1 MKWWKE
7 KGYRS
12 LSSWEAK
19 ERETKNQIKTDSEEG
34 FGLTGKGNGD
44 GTKLTVVS
52 RSCERRYA
60 LKGAAMTTTISTGNL
75 TILFLF
81 FRRCCQDNT
90 LWEQPYV
97 CQWKAD
103 YRIYSVTI
111 GWILTTTDNIYYMI
125 HISLKTLE
133 LSVVVVSRISFSY
146 VKYIWNIQH
155 AVEFLRQNQIIVHSK
170 VGRCL
175 KWQFLIQALSTLMR
189 FRLKTHTFRCVY
201 AFRPH

>member
-1 MKWWKE
+1 MIAYYKRSGERNWSFLFLWEDMKWWKE

-19 ERETKNQIKTDSEEG
+19 ERETKNQIETDSEEC
-34 FGLTGKGNGD
+34 FGLTGEGNGD
-44 GTKLTVVS
+44 GTKQIVVS
-52 RSCERRYA
+52 RCCERRYA
-60 LKGAAMTTTISTGNL
+60 LKGAVMTTTISTGNL

-97 CQWKAD
+97 CKWKAD

-111 GWILTTTDNIYYMI
+111 RWMLTTTNDIDYMI
-125 HISLKTLE
+125 HISLKTIE
-133 LSVVVVSRISFSY
+133 LSVVVVSRISVSY
-146 VKYIWNIQH
+146 VKYIWNIAY
-155 AVEFLRQNQIIVHSK
+155 AVVFLWPNQIVMHSR

-175 KWQFLIQALSTLMR
+175 KWQFLI
-189 FRLKTHTFRCVY
+189 
-201 AFRPH
+201 

>member
-34 FGLTGKGNGD
+34 FGLTGEGNGD
-44 GTKLTVVS
+44 DKK
-52 RSCERRYA
+52 RYA
-60 LKGAAMTTTISTGNL
+60 LKGAVMTTTISTGNL

-97 CQWKAD
+97 CKWKAD

-111 GWILTTTDNIYYMI
+111 RWMLTTTNDIDYMI
-125 HISLKTLE
+125 HISLKTIE
-133 LSVVVVSRISFSY
+133 LSVVVVSRISVSY
-146 VKYIWNIQH
+146 VKYIWNIAH
-155 AVEFLRQNQIIVHSK
+155 AVVFWWPNQIVLHSK

-175 KWQFLIQALSTLMR
+175 KWQFLI
-189 FRLKTHTFRCVY
+189 
-201 AFRPH
+201 

>member
-1 MKWWKE
+1 MKR
-7 KGYRS
+7 KGLSKLIFLRS
-12 LSSWEAK
+12 EWEGDQESNGNRRWRRFWAQW
-19 ERETKNQIKTDSEEG
+19 R
-34 FGLTGKGNGD
+34 GNGD
-44 GTKLTVVS
+44 GTKQIVVS
-52 RSCERRYA
+52 RCCERRYA
-60 LKGAAMTTTISTGNL
+60 LKGAVMMTTISTGNL
-75 TILFLF
+75 AILFLL

-111 GWILTTTDNIYYMI
+111 RWMLTTTDNIYYMI

-133 LSVVVVSRISFSY
+133 LSVVVVNRISVSY

-155 AVEFLRQNQIIVHSK
+155 AVVFLRQNQIIMHSK

-175 KWQFLIQALSTLMR
+175 KWRFLI
-189 FRLKTHTFRCVY
+189 
-201 AFRPH
+201 

>member
-1 MKWWKE
+1 MKWRTE

-19 ERETKNQIKTDSEEG
+19 ERETKNQIETDSEEG
-34 FGLTGKGNGD
+34 FGLTGEGNGD
-44 GTKLTVVS
+44 GTKQIVVS
-52 RSCERRYA
+52 RCCERCYA
-60 LKGAAMTTTISTGNL
+60 LKGAVMTTTISTGNL
-75 TILFLF
+75 TILVLL
-81 FRRCCQDNT
+81 FRRCCQNNT

-111 GWILTTTDNIYYMI
+111 RWMLTTTDNIYFMI
-125 HISLKTLE
+125 HINLKTLE
-133 LSVVVVSRISFSY
+133 LSVAVVVSRISVSY

-155 AVEFLRQNQIIVHSK
+155 AVVFLWPNQIVMHSK

-175 KWQFLIQALSTLMR
+175 KWQFLIQALSIPMR
-189 FRLKTHTFRCVY
+189 FRLKTHSFRCV
-201 AFRPH
+201 

>member
-1 MKWWKE
+1 MKLWKE

-12 LSSWEAK
+12 LSSQEAK
-19 ERETKNQIKTDSEEG
+19 ERETKNQVETDSEEC
-34 FGLTGKGNGD
+34 FGLTGESNGD

-52 RSCERRYA
+52 RCCERRYA
-60 LKGAAMTTTISTGNL
+60 LKGAVMTTTISTGNL
-75 TILFLF
+75 TILFLL

-111 GWILTTTDNIYYMI
+111 RWMLTTTDNIYYMI

-133 LSVVVVSRISFSY
+133 LSVVVVSRISVSY
-146 VKYIWNIQH
+146 FKYIWNIAY
-155 AVEFLRQNQIIVHSK
+155 AVVFLWPNQIVMHSK

-175 KWQFLIQALSTLMR
+175 KWQFLI
-189 FRLKTHTFRCVY
+189 
-201 AFRPH
+201 